1 VSPVLAELAM
11 LVQAADAAA
20 GEGAVHSAAEERFK
34 LFGAYSLS
42 DPWFLVLIPLAIL
55 AVVWGRT
62 RFGRDRGRV
71 GVIAVGTD
79 GAGSTGGGA
88 PRRSFAQRLAWLP
101 AALQLMALVLI
112 AIALSRPLRGSV
124 EYSSETEGV
133 DIALLIDR
141 SGSMDS
147 KDMDPKRSRLDIIKQ
162 VVAEFATRR
171 MTDREGAADNIAL
184 IVFAAFPKL
193 LCPFTLDVDAVT
205 GFLKD
210 LTPVKNRA
218 EDGTALGVGLAKA
231 VSVLKATDAK
241 TKVVVLLTDGENNID
256 TITPLV
262 AADLAAREKVRVYT
276 IFAGRFEYVIDFFGN
291 PQPSNREIDT
301 SELQEIAKRTGGR
314 FYKARD
320 KAELEDIYK
329 KIEELER
336 TKRETKRFSETFDL
350 YPRFL
355 LPGVLCYL
363 AAWLFA
369 STWARRIA

>member
-1 VSPVLAELAM
+1 M
-11 LVQAADAAA
+11 
-20 GEGAVHSAAEERFK
+20 
-34 LFGAYSLS
+34 
-42 DPWFLVLIPLAIL
+42 LIPLAVL

-62 RFGRDRGRV
+62 RYGREKGRV
-71 GVIAVGTD
+71 GVIA
-79 GAGSTGGGA
+79 AGQA
-88 PRRSFAQRLAWLP
+88 PRSIAQRLAWLP
-101 AALQLMALVLI
+101 ASLQIAALVLI
-112 AIALSRPLRGSV
+112 AIALARPLRGSV

-133 DIALLIDR
+133 DIVLLLDR
-141 SGSMDS
+141 SGSMEY
-147 KDMDPKRSRLDIIKQ
+147 KDMDPQHSRLDVIKQ
-162 VVAEFATRR
+162 VVAEFAKRR

-205 GFLKD
+205 GFLESLK
-210 LTPVKNRA
+210 PVQNRA
-218 EDGTALGVGLAKA
+218 EDGTAIGVGLAKA
-231 VSVLKATDAK
+231 VSVLKATEAR

-256 TITPLV
+256 TITPLD

-276 IFAGRFEYVIDFFGN
+276 IFAGRYEYMIDFFGN
-291 PQPSNREIDT
+291 ARPSDREIDT

-320 KAELEDIYK
+320 KAELEGIYK